1 MLMRFENCSMK
12 RSRSVTMNNSAL
24 FNNNTFYKAFERDLR
39 RARQSVVIESPF
51 ITRRR
56 MEHLLPLLTKLR
68 REGVRIVVNTRSPE
82 EHNEEYA
89 IQAENAVASM
99 QDIGIKVLY
108 TVKHHRKLAI
118 IDEEILWEGSLNI
131 LSQGDSCEVMR
142 RTVSNSLAWQMICFT
157 KLDLAIQG
165 SR

>member
-1 MLMRFENCSMK
+1 MRKPRRLM
-12 RSRSVTMNNSAL
+12 MNNSSL
-24 FNNNTFYKAFERDLR
+24 FDNNTFYKAFERDLKH
-39 RARQSVVIESPF
+39 AKQSVIIESPF

-56 MEHLLPLLTKLR
+56 MEHLLPILKKLR
-68 REGVRIVVNTRSPE
+68 RKGVRIVVNTRSPE

-131 LSQGDSCEVMR
+131 LSQGDSCEIMR
-142 RTVSNSLAWQMICFT
+142 RTVSDSLAWQMLHFI
-157 KLDLAIQG
+157 KLDKLATLE

>member
-1 MLMRFENCSMK
+1 
-12 RSRSVTMNNSAL
+12 MNNSAL
-24 FNNNTFYKAFERDLR
+24 FDNNTFYKAFERDLR
-39 RARQSVVIESPF
+39 RARQSVIIESPF
-51 ITRRR
+51 ITKRR
-56 MEHLLPLLTKLR
+56 MEHLLPLLKRLR
-68 REGVRIVVNTRSPE
+68 RKGVRIVVNTRNPE

-89 IQAENAVASM
+89 IQAEDAVASM

-131 LSQGDSCEVMR
+131 LSQGDSCEIMR

-157 KLDLAIQG
+157 KLYLVIQG

>member
-1 MLMRFENCSMK
+1 
-12 RSRSVTMNNSAL
+12 MNNSAL
-24 FNNNTFYKAFERDLR
+24 FDNNTFYKAFERDLR
-39 RARQSVVIESPF
+39 HARQSVIIESPF

-56 MEHLLPLLTKLR
+56 MEHLLPLFTKLR
-68 REGVRIVVNTRSPE
+68 HKGVRIVVNTRNPE

-89 IQAENAVASM
+89 IQAEDAVAAM

-131 LSQGDSCEVMR
+131 LSQGDSCEIMR
-142 RTVSNSLAWQMICFT
+142 RSASDSLALQMLRFT
-157 KLDLAIQG
+157 KLDKLATLE

>member
-1 MLMRFENCSMK
+1 
-12 RSRSVTMNNSAL
+12 MNNSAL
-24 FNNNTFYKAFERDLR
+24 FDNNTFYKAFERDLR
-39 RARQSVVIESPF
+39 RARQSVIIESPF

-56 MEHLLPLLTKLR
+56 MEHLLPILTKLR
-68 REGVRIVVNTRSPE
+68 RKGVHIVVNTRDPK

-89 IQAENAVASM
+89 IQAENAVAAM

-118 IDEEILWEGSLNI
+118 IDEEVLWEGSLNI
-131 LSQGDSCEVMR
+131 LSQGDSCEIMR
-142 RTVSNSLAWQMICFT
+142 RTVSDSLAWQMLNFT
-157 KLDLAIQG
+157 KLDKLATLE

>member
-1 MLMRFENCSMK
+1 M
-12 RSRSVTMNNSAL
+12 MNNSAL
-24 FNNNTFYKAFERDLR
+24 FDNNTFYKAFERDLR
-39 RARQSVVIESPF
+39 RARQSVIIESPF

-56 MEHLLPLLTKLR
+56 MEHLLPLLAKLR
-68 REGVRIVVNTRSPE
+68 RKGVRIVVNTRNPE

-89 IQAENAVASM
+89 IQAGDAVAAM

-131 LSQGDSCEVMR
+131 LSQSDSCEIMR
-142 RTVSNSLAWQMICFT
+142 RTISNGLALQMMRFT
-157 KLDLAIQG
+157 KLATFLLL
-165 SR
+165 

>member
-1 MLMRFENCSMK
+1 
-12 RSRSVTMNNSAL
+12 MNNSSL
-24 FNNNTFYKAFERDLR
+24 FDNNTFYKAFERDLR
-39 RARQSVVIESPF
+39 RARQSVIIESPF

-68 REGVRIVVNTRSPE
+68 RKGVSIVVNTRNPE

-89 IQAENAVASM
+89 IQAEDAVASM
-99 QDIGIKVLY
+99 QDLGIKVLY

-131 LSQGDSCEVMR
+131 LSQSDSCEIMR
-142 RTVSNSLAWQMICFT
+142 RTVSDNLARQMILFT
-157 KLDLAIQG
+157 KLCNQI
-165 SR
+165 R

>member
-1 MLMRFENCSMK
+1 
-12 RSRSVTMNNSAL
+12 MNNSSL
-24 FNNNTFYKAFERDLR
+24 FDNNTFYKAFERDLKH
-39 RARQSVVIESPF
+39 AKQSVIIESPF

-56 MEHLLPLLTKLR
+56 MEHLLPILKKLR
-68 REGVRIVVNTRSPE
+68 RKGVRIVVNTRSPE

-142 RTVSNSLAWQMICFT
+142 RTASNNLAWQMIHFI
-157 KLDLAIQG
+157 KLDKVM
-165 SR
+165 S

>member
-1 MLMRFENCSMK
+1 MRM
-12 RSRSVTMNNSAL
+12 SRRVAMNNSAL
-24 FNNNTFYKAFERDLR
+24 FDNNTFYKAFERDLR
-39 RARQSVVIESPF
+39 HARQSVIIESPF

-56 MEHLLPLLTKLR
+56 MENLLPLLTGLR
-68 REGVRIVVNTRSPE
+68 HKGVRIVVNTRNPE

-89 IQAENAVASM
+89 IQAEDAVAAM

-118 IDEEILWEGSLNI
+118 VDEEILWEGSLNI

-142 RTVSNSLAWQMICFT
+142 RTCSTELVRGMISFIG
-157 KLDLAIQG
+157 AHG
-165 SR
+165 W